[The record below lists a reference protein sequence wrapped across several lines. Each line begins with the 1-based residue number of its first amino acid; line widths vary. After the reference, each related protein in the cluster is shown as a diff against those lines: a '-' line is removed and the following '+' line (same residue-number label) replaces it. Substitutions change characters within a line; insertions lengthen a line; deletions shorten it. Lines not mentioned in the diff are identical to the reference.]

1 MRPQSLTLK
10 AFGPYM
16 DETIDF
22 SAFYENNIFLI
33 AGKTGSGKT
42 TLFDG
47 ICFALFGKTNG
58 SNREP
63 KEMRSTFADA
73 KQQTSV
79 TFTFRAQNK
88 LYEIVRSPAQVLLKQ
103 KGEGTRDV
111 PAKASLRVFGED
123 GAELQH
129 VTKISEVDEVIEE
142 VVQLNCD
149 QFRQIVM
156 IPQGEFRRFLNAD
169 SGEKET
175 ILRKLFGTDIYRQLS
190 EKLKEK
196 KKEMHYKLVEKE
208 KELESTLSKAHW
220 TSMKPE
226 IEFTGFAAMKVE
238 LNLLQ
243 EEQQTMEKVL
253 EQLGTS
259 ITELTREADEA
270 NVFLSE
276 QQTIQQ
282 LLDEKAALLQAL
294 ESLKEEQSNIT
305 ALKQQVK
312 KYEEAQ
318 QFETLLFKLSENEKS
333 LTELQEKELQTR
345 EQLQEEK
352 EQLKKAKTKKQAVDK
367 ELLGQESRKEQL
379 VSLNQLKEAIAAYKT
394 SQHENEEQERVVQR
408 LEKELTDCRKQKQQL
423 LEQKEE
429 MDRLL
434 AELAAKQKN
443 VYSAKDQLHSWSH
456 AEDLLNQ
463 AITAEDQEKRLIDLL
478 TEKKESLQTTISELE
493 TVSNEHRKAKS
504 DWAKVQIQ
512 KLSEELIDG
521 EPCPV
526 CGSIEHPLHAVVEI
540 TSTKSAAELELL
552 MEQTENELHTLKA
565 KKEVLEQQ
573 GSDLEQ
579 QLSEQKAFLEQKRL
593 DWTNHQ
599 LYSEVGAGTLKGNR
613 EVVSQEKNKL
623 ENQINEL
630 NHSLTEQQKH
640 EEKLLDIEAEY
651 RESQKAL
658 DRLTTDHQTEQ
669 NHLSQLKG
677 QLSHLSQT
685 IPEQYLDIPYYE
697 AEVATLEQRIQQW
710 QQAYEEI
717 LEQTLAAEKV
727 VEQTQYRLDSVT
739 ESLAEEHAK
748 KVELK
753 EEVDKVL
760 SDSSFLSVL
769 EVEETIENKEQIA
782 SRKEMI
788 DQYEKSQYNVQQNL
802 TLNTQKL
809 EGKPAPQLE
818 LAKET
823 YNSIVDQKT
832 KKTEEKAVLQDH
844 FLQNQGIIANCQTI
858 LDLHQKNM
866 DVFTEVSMLSDVAN
880 GDSGISKLGF
890 ERYVLSYFLEE
901 VLSLANQRLQKLS
914 NHRYL
919 FDLNREDGSYKNK
932 TGLEINIYDDHAGGV
947 RNVGTLSGGESFIA
961 ALSLALSLSDV
972 VQRQAGGIQ
981 IEAIFIDE
989 GFGSLDEDALDQA
1002 IEALMQIDGDGKL
1015 VGIISHVKEL
1025 KDRIPDKV
1033 LVHALGTGKSQLSA
1047 SHG

>member
-16 DETIDF
+16 NETIDF
-22 SAFYENNIFLI
+22 SDFYENNIFLI

-79 TFTFRAQNK
+79 SFTFRAQNK
-88 LYEIVRSPAQVLLKQ
+88 FYEIVRSPAQVLLKQ

-111 PAKASLRVFGED
+111 PAKASLRVFSED
-123 GAELQH
+123 GAELKH

-196 KKEMHYKLVEKE
+196 KKEMHYKLLEKE

-220 TSMKPE
+220 TTVKPE
-226 IEFTGFAAMKVE
+226 IEFTGFAGMKVE

-243 EEQQTMEKVL
+243 EEQQMMGKVL
-253 EQLGTS
+253 EQLDSS
-259 ITELTREADEA
+259 ITELAQQTEEA
-270 NVFLSE
+270 NAFLSE

-282 LLDEKAALLQAL
+282 LLDEKEALLQAM
-294 ESLKEEQSNIT
+294 ESLKEEQSHIT
-305 ALKQQVK
+305 ALKRQVK
-312 KYEEAQ
+312 KWEEAQ
-318 QFETLLFKLSENEKS
+318 QFETLLFKLTENEKT
-333 LTELQEKELQTR
+333 LAELKEKEKQVHD
-345 EQLQEEK
+345 QLLKNQERLK
-352 EQLKKAKTKKQAVDK
+352 EAKNKKEIVDK
-367 ELLGQESRKEQL
+367 EVIEQEKRKEYL
-379 VSLNQLKEAIAAYKT
+379 ISLNQLKEGISDYKN
-394 SQHENEEQERVVQR
+394 SQQENDEQEVVVKR
-408 LEKELTDCRKQKQQL
+408 LEKQLTVCCEQKQQL
-423 LEQKEE
+423 LLQKEE
-429 MDRLL
+429 LYRSL
-434 AELAAKQKN
+434 ADLAAKRKDL
-443 VYSAKDQLHSWSH
+443 YSSKDRLQGWTG
-456 AEDLLNQ
+456 AEDTLNQ
-463 AITAEDQEKRLIDLL
+463 AITAEEQKKRLIELL
-478 TEKKESLQTTISELE
+478 SDKKENLQATVNELNN
-493 TVSNEHRKAKS
+493 VFDEHRKVKS

-512 KLSEELIDG
+512 KLSEELVEG

-540 TSTKSAAELELL
+540 TSTKSAAELETLL
-552 MEQTENELHTLKA
+552 EQKENKLHSLAA
-565 KKEVLEQQ
+565 KKELLEQQ
-573 GSDLEQ
+573 CLDLEN
-579 QLSEQKAFLEQKRL
+579 QLTEQEADMEKKSLA
-593 DWTNHQ
+593 WTSHQ
-599 LYSEVGAGTLKGNR
+599 LYPEIENGTLKDNR
-613 EVVSQEKNKL
+613 EAVSREKSNL
-623 ENQINEL
+623 ETQINEL
-630 NHSLTEQQKH
+630 NRSLMDQEKL
-640 EEKLLDIEAEY
+640 EEKLLEVEAE
-651 RESQKAL
+651 SQEIQQAV
-658 DRLTTDHQTEQ
+658 DRLTVDHQTEQ

-677 QLSHLSQT
+677 QLAHLSQT
-685 IPEQYLDIPYYE
+685 IPEQYLDIEYYE
-697 AEVATLEQRIQQW
+697 TEVASLEQRINQW
-710 QQAYEEI
+710 QTSFEEI
-717 LEQTLAAEKV
+717 LQDALTTEKV
-727 VEQTQYRLDSVT
+727 VEQAQYKLDSVIEALVKEHT
-739 ESLAEEHAK
+739 KQLELKKETEESL
-748 KVELK
+748 
-753 EEVDKVL
+753 
-760 SDSSFLSVL
+760 SGSSFLSVS
-769 EVEETIENKEQIA
+769 EVEETLKDKEQVG
-782 SRKEMI
+782 SWREMI

-802 TLNTQKL
+802 ALTTQKL
-809 EGKPAPQLE
+809 EGKPVPKLNEAR
-818 LAKET
+818 ET
-823 YNSIVDQKT
+823 YTALVDQKT
-832 KKTEEKAVLQDH
+832 EKTKEKAVLKDH
-844 FLQNQGIIANCQTI
+844 FLQNKGIIANCQTI
-858 LDLHQKNM
+858 LDLHKKNM
-866 DVFTEVSMLSDVAN
+866 DLFTEVSMLSDVAN
-880 GDSGISKLGF
+880 GDSGVSKLGF

-901 VLSLANQRLQKLS
+901 VLNLANQRLQKLS

>member
-22 SAFYENNIFLI
+22 SSFYENNIFLI

-79 TFTFRAQNK
+79 AFTFRAQNK

-103 KGEGTRDV
+103 KGEGTREV
-111 PAKASLRVFGED
+111 PAKASLRVFNED
-123 GAELQH
+123 GEELQH

-196 KKEMHYKLVEKE
+196 KKEMHYKLLEKE

-220 TSMKPE
+220 TTIKPE
-226 IEFTGFAAMKVE
+226 IEFTGFAGMKVE

-243 EEQQTMEKVL
+243 EEQRKMEEIL
-253 EQLGTS
+253 MQLDSS
-259 ITELTREADEA
+259 ITELTTKAEEA
-270 NVFLSE
+270 NAFLAE

-282 LLDEKAALLQAL
+282 LLDDKEDLLQAM
-294 ESLKEEQSNIT
+294 ESLKEEQSKIT

-312 KYEEAQ
+312 KCEEAQ
-318 QFETLLFKLSENEKS
+318 QFETLLFKLVENKKNLAELKETEK
-333 LTELQEKELQTR
+333 QVYK
-345 EQLQEEK
+345 QLQEEQERLNEAKNKK
-352 EQLKKAKTKKQAVDK
+352 EAADK
-367 ELLGQESRKEQL
+367 EHPEQESRKEQL
-379 VSLNQLKEAIAAYKT
+379 ISLNQLKEAISAYKK
-394 SQHENEEQERVVQR
+394 SQQENAEQDLIVKRLEEQ
-408 LEKELTDCRKQKQQL
+408 LTSCREQKQQL
-423 LEQKEE
+423 LKQKEE
-429 MDRLL
+429 QDQLLADLAVKRNDLYSIKDRLQEWSN
-434 AELAAKQKN
+434 AEE
-443 VYSAKDQLHSWSH
+443 VLH
-456 AEDLLNQ
+456 Q
-463 AITAEDQEKRLIDLL
+463 TFKAEDQKNQLNKLL
-478 TEKKESLQTTISELE
+478 VAKKENLKNVVNELNGVSEDY
-493 TVSNEHRKAKS
+493 RKIKS

-526 CGSIEHPLHAVVEI
+526 CGSIEHPLHAMVKI
-540 TSTKSAAELELL
+540 TSTKSAAELETLL
-552 MEQTENELHTLKA
+552 EQKENELHSLKA

-573 GSDLEQ
+573 CSELENQLTEQETDLER
-579 QLSEQKAFLEQKRL
+579 KRL
-593 DWTNHQ
+593 VWTSHH
-599 LYSEVGAGTLKGNR
+599 LYPKLDNGTLKENC
-613 EVVSQEKNKL
+613 EAVSQEKKKL
-623 ENQINEL
+623 ETQIDAL
-630 NHSLTEQQKH
+630 NRALTDQKRK
-640 EEKLLDIEAEY
+640 EEKLLAVEAET
-651 RESQKAL
+651 QKIQQVV
-658 DRLTTDHQTEQ
+658 DTLTIDHQTEQ
-669 NHLSQLKG
+669 NKLSQLTG
-677 QLSHLSQT
+677 QLDHLSQT
-685 IPEQYLDIPYYE
+685 IPEKYLDISCYE
-697 AEVATLEQRIQQW
+697 AEVVSLEQRINQW
-710 QQAYEEI
+710 QKHFEEV
-717 LEQTLAAEKV
+717 LEQTFAAEKV
-727 VEQTQYRLDSVT
+727 VEQTQYKLDSTV
-739 ESLAEEHAK
+739 ESLAKEDVKHL
-748 KVELK
+748 ELK
-753 EEVDKVL
+753 QEAEEAL
-760 SDSSFLSVL
+760 SNSSFLSIS
-769 EVEETIENKEQIA
+769 EVEETLENKEHVV
-782 SRKEMI
+782 SWREMI

-802 TLNTQKL
+802 VLNTQKL
-809 EGKPAPQLE
+809 EGKPTPQVDA
-818 LAKET
+818 AKEA
-823 YNSIVDQKT
+823 YDALVNQKT
-832 KKTEEKAVLQDH
+832 EKTEEKAVLQDH

-866 DVFTEVSMLSDVAN
+866 DLFTEVSTLSDVAN